1 MAFESIYLDETIH
14 IERIYTIHY
23 FEYKSDFHFAG
34 ERHDFWE
41 FQCVDKGKAEI
52 QTDNG
57 IYHLSSGQVIF
68 HKPNEFHSLTA
79 IGNTAPNIVVV
90 SFECTSPYMKFFEE
104 QLFRLSDSERNL
116 MGMLVAEARR
126 CIATPLDNPYTEK
139 MEKKSEIPFGSQQL
153 IRIYLEQMLIYMVR
167 RHASPQLTVPIG
179 KFVHLKNNSSAYN
192 RVLAYMEEHIRESI
206 TLHQLCHDNMIG
218 RSQLQ
223 KLFQE
228 QHQCGA
234 IEFFNRLKVESAKQL
249 IRKNEMNFTQISEF
263 LGYSSIH
270 YFSRQFK
277 KIAGMTPTEYI
288 SSIKA
293 LSERER

>member
-23 FEYKSDFHFAG
+23 FEYKSGFHFAG

-57 IYHLSSGQVIF
+57 IYHLFSGQVIF

-90 SFECTSPYMKFFEE
+90 SFECTSPCMKFFEE

-179 KFVHLKNNSSAYN
+179 KFVNLKNNSSAYN
-192 RVLAYMEEHIRESI
+192 RVLTYMEEHIRESI

-234 IEFFNRLKVESAKQL
+234 IEFFNRLKIESAKQL